1 MTMWKGASH
10 APAMA
15 RREIC
20 TVNIADVLSLHAE
33 EIPYRVA
40 IVDQDRLM
48 HYRDLD
54 AAVWRAAAWLA
65 ERGLRPGDRVGY
77 SPSGTSASWLVLA
90 YALARLGA
98 VFLLIDPQET
108 LVARAT
114 IARRLRLA
122 AVLSDDPS
130 ARLDTLPLLQPP
142 SDWLAPG
149 AAAPDP
155 GLRAEGDGAPMM
167 ICLSSGTT
175 GAPKAMVR
183 THRDHAIVS
192 LAGRRR
198 VGGAADRLLALTPFH
213 FTYGLCH
220 ALQTLDGGGT
230 VRIARPPL
238 SFADFCR
245 IVDRE
250 DITRLALTPMHAR
263 EILRQVPESG
273 PRFPGVRE
281 LMLSTTFTPEA
292 LRAEIRRRIT
302 PNLAIVYGSNEAW
315 GGTWAT
321 PEDQVRFPETVG
333 LPYDGVDIEIVDER
347 GQKLPAGEVGLVRMR
362 GAGFTKGY
370 IDDPEATARA
380 FRDGWYYPGDLGALS
395 AEGALFL
402 KGRADDL
409 INFDGMKIFPAD
421 IEAALL
427 QHPAVAEAVAFP
439 IARDGYRQVP
449 AAAVIIR
456 QPATADALLAFCR
469 EKIGPRAPR
478 IVHILPELP
487 RNAIGKVLKRELAE
501 RFSQPPPKGG

>member
-1 MTMWKGASH
+1 
-10 APAMA
+10 
-15 RREIC
+15 
-20 TVNIADVLSLHAE
+20 VNIADTLGTHADE
-33 EIPYRVA
+33 VPYRVA
-40 IVDQDRLM
+40 IVDQDRLI
-48 HYRDLD
+48 HYRELD
-54 AAVWRAAAWLA
+54 AGVWRAAAWLA
-65 ERGLRPGDRVGY
+65 DRGLRPGDRVGY
-77 SPSGTSASWLVLA
+77 SPSGTAASWLVLA
-90 YALARLGA
+90 YALARIGA
-98 VFLLIDPQET
+98 ILLPLDPLET
-108 LVARAT
+108 PAARAT

-122 AVLSDDPS
+122 AVLGDDP
-130 ARLDTLPLLQPP
+130 AAPLDTPPLLQPP

-149 AAAPDP
+149 AAASDP
-155 GLRAEGDGAPMM
+155 QLRAEGDDAPMM

-175 GAPKAMVR
+175 GAPKAMYR

-220 ALQTLDGGGT
+220 AMQTLDGGGT

-250 DITRLALTPMHAR
+250 DITRLALTPMQAR
-263 EILRQVPESG
+263 EILRQVPEQG

-292 LRAEIRRRIT
+292 LRSEIRRRIT

-315 GGTWAT
+315 GVTWAT
-321 PEDQVRFPETVG
+321 PEHQVRFPETVG
-333 LPYDGVDIEIVDER
+333 LPYDGVDVEIVDEH
-347 GQKLPAGEVGLVRMR
+347 GQTLPAGEVGLVRTR
-362 GAGFTKGY
+362 GAGFARGY

-380 FRDGWYYPGDLGALS
+380 FRDGWYYPGDLGVLS

-439 IARDGYRQVP
+439 VALEGYRQVP
-449 AAAVIIR
+449 AAAVIVR

-469 EKIGPRAPR
+469 EKIGPRAAR

-487 RNAIGKVLKRELAE
+487 RNAIGKVLKRELAQ
-501 RFSQPPPKGG
+501 RFSRKH